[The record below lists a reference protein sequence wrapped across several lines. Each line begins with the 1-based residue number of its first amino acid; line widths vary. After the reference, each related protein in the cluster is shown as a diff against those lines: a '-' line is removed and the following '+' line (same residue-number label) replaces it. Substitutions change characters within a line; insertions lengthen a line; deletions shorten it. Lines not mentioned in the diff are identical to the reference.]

1 MSLLVVGTVAFD
13 SVSTKSGSRENAP
26 GGSAFYF
33 SISSSFFSSTS
44 IVGVVGTDYSEKY
57 FSMLESSGINI
68 DGLEKLMAKHL
79 DGRGNTKTMILIKEK
94 H

>member
-44 IVGVVGTDYSEKY
+44 IVGVVGTDW
-57 FSMLESSGINI
+57 
-68 DGLEKLMAKHL
+68 
-79 DGRGNTKTMILIKEK
+79 RGNTKTMILIKEK

>member
-44 IVGVVGTDYSEKY
+44 IVGVANDLKLSNVLY
-57 FSMLESSGINI
+57 FF
-68 DGLEKLMAKHL
+68 
-79 DGRGNTKTMILIKEK
+79 
-94 H
+94 